1 MTTAI
6 AWESLKQHAPSCS
19 VPANVFVRQEPE
31 EGEDED
37 DEEYRDLD
45 DEIDDVDHGYS
56 ELAGIVISAL

>member
-1 MTTAI
+1 
-6 AWESLKQHAPSCS
+6 